1 MRFQGLFWYLE
12 NSTFSS
18 SNNFFVNLNG
28 FLSNARQPF
37 LFLTTVSLHF
47 PLVIWQGFVSFI
59 LDNCRFI
66 KVLSPGISLSC
77 FFRRLCSN
85 LSWPF
90 SLCLLLAVLF
100 GLCWSSD
107 PKCSKHTACIIF
119 VKECNFTPIGPFR
132 LVCKMKDNSSSR
144 VFHLVLLALGQFI
157 RIAFFSRYILY
168 IYIYK
173 QGLALNNQL
182 SMNQIEILNLFVC
195 WKSFKK

>member
-1 MRFQGLFWYLE
+1 MRFQGLFWFLA
-12 NSTFSS
+12 FSARDMTR
-18 SNNFFVNLNG
+18 NF
-28 FLSNARQPF
+28 
-37 LFLTTVSLHF
+37 
-47 PLVIWQGFVSFI
+47 SFI

-90 SLCLLLAVLF
+90 SLCLLLAVLL

-107 PKCSKHTACIIF
+107 PKCIKHTACTIF

-132 LVCKMKDNSSSR
+132 LVRKVKDNSSSR

-157 RIAFFSRYILY
+157 RIYIV
-168 IYIYK
+168 INSPIYK
-173 QGLALNNQL
+173 NIFLKNVLDEWGKPSHL
-182 SMNQIEILNLFVC
+182 SS
-195 WKSFKK
+195 KTSG